1 MMSSVCLEKSRIG
14 KDRYFKF
21 LSLASKEF
29 GMENVRFDCGA

>member
-1 MMSSVCLEKSRIG
+1 MMSGVCLEKSHIG

-29 GMENVRFDCGA
+29 GMENVRSGLVV